1 MNGCAARRRSRPAR
15 LSAGELD
22 APIPT
27 SFEHHP
33 HRLIADARAA
43 TVTALQLSPR
53 RAHLRRV
60 S

>member
-15 LSAGELD
+15 ISTGELD

-27 SFEHHP
+27 SFEHP

-43 TVTALQLSPR
+43 TGTALQLSPR
-53 RAHLRRV
+53 RAHLRLV